1 MALLKSCLFV
11 LVVGILSH
19 YVGEALPRAWFH
31 PDRFPFRAF
40 AWEREGKIYD
50 KLRIRDW
57 KDQLPDMSRVMKDMI
72 PKRVGTCPTAEK
84 VMILVRETCVAELI
98 QNIFTPVIHIE
109 RIHWLLALCGGVVY
123 LFWKNSVGV
132 LLSFLVFL
140 GNLPFI
146 LIQRY
151 NRPALLA
158 LAKRL
163 AEREERKRNART
175 HSVR

>member
-1 MALLKSCLFV
+1 
-11 LVVGILSH
+11 
-19 YVGEALPRAWFH
+19 
-31 PDRFPFRAF
+31 
-40 AWEREGKIYD
+40 
-50 KLRIRDW
+50 
-57 KDQLPDMSRVMKDMI
+57 
-72 PKRVGTCPTAEK
+72 
-84 VMILVRETCVAELI
+84 MILVRETCVAEL
-98 QNIFTPVIHIE
+98 
-109 RIHWLLALCGGVVY
+109 IHWLLALCGGVVY

>member
-40 AWEREGKIYD
+40 AWEREGRIYE
-50 KLRIRDW
+50 KLRICDW

-84 VMILVRETCVAELI
+84 VMLLVRETCVAEL
-98 QNIFTPVIHIE
+98 
-109 RIHWLLALCGGVVY
+109 IHWLLALCGGVVY

-163 AEREERKRNART
+163 AAREERKRNART

>member
-40 AWEREGKIYD
+40 SWEREGKIYD

-98 QNIFTPVIHIE
+98 
-109 RIHWLLALCGGVVY
+109 HWLLALCGGVVY

-163 AEREERKRNART
+163 AAREERKRNART

>member
-40 AWEREGKIYD
+40 AWAREGKIYD

-98 QNIFTPVIHIE
+98 
-109 RIHWLLALCGGVVY
+109 HWLLALCGGVVY
-123 LFWKNSVGV
+123 LFWKNSVGM

-163 AEREERKRNART
+163 AAREERKRNART